1 MKKSSVLLLSGN
13 LLAEKFSK
21 PGTYK
26 IYLKSIDDGDVYSLL
41 KSGQESNFTPGSLC
55 MSKNNHNA
63 DPETF
68 GSNEDYIRISITDN
82 SVRGFIKQKDSWH
95 NIPVNIIPT
104 KEKLYSKYKGLSETN
119 VLSKMKVLI
128 IGLGSVGSVVS
139 VELAKAGIE
148 NFILMDDDRLEISNV
163 SHHAAGLSDVGRY
176 KVNVVADLIL
186 NINPYAEIITIPEK
200 AEWIIIDMVRE
211 MIQASDIVGCATDTR
226 ESKLLVSRNCLEEN
240 THCIFAGCFRRAYGV
255 QVLNVHP
262 FKTLCYQCFCMQLPE
277 VENDVAVSSDMAERI
292 SYSDRPVA
300 VEPGL
305 SNDITPVCTMAV
317 KLIIQELLK
326 GNQTTTLR
334 SLDEDLIAPLYLWLN
349 RREEGTPYEKLK
361 PLGYDPNGL
370 KILRWYGIDIKR
382 DPYCPVCG
390 GHSC

>member
-1 MKKSSVLLLSGN
+1 MEKSSVLLLSGN

-21 PGTYK
+21 PGIYE
-26 IYLKSIDDGDVYSLL
+26 IYLKSRDDGDVFSLL
-41 KSGQESNFTPGSLC
+41 NSGQEGKFTPGSLC
-55 MSKNNHNA
+55 MSNNENII

-68 GSNEDYIRISITDN
+68 GSNKDYIRISITDN
-82 SVRGFIKQKDSWH
+82 SVRGFIKQKDGWH
-95 NIPVNIIPT
+95 NIPVNIIPI
-104 KEKLYSKYKGLSETN
+104 KEKLYSKNKGLSETN
-119 VLSKMKVLI
+119 VLSQIIVLI
-128 IGLGSVGSVVS
+128 IGLGSVGSIIAA
-139 VELAKAGIE
+139 ELAKAGIRH
-148 NFILMDDDRLEISNV
+148 FKLIDDDRLEIGNV

-176 KVNVVADLIL
+176 KVNVVADMIL
-186 NINPYAEIITIPEK
+186 NINPYAKIKRIIRK

-211 MIQASDIVGCATDTR
+211 MIQSSYIVVCATDTR
-226 ESKLLVSRNCLEEN
+226 DSKLLINRVCNEEN
-240 THCIFAGCFRRAYGV
+240 TKCIFAGCLGRAYGV

-262 FKTLCYQCFCMQLPE
+262 FKTVCYQCFCMQLPE
-277 VENDVAVSSDMAERI
+277 VANDVVVSSDMAQRI

-334 SLDEDLIAPLYLWLN
+334 SLDEDLIAPWYLWLN
-349 RREEGTPYEKLK
+349 RREKGTPYENLK
-361 PLGYDPNGL
+361 PLGYDRDGL
-370 KILRWYGIDIKR
+370 KILRWYGIDMKR

-390 GHSC
+390 DH